1 MQLIPRALIFIWTII
16 IALVFVPPTLAVNFI
31 TGGDAPTLNQL
42 ETVFGNVIFASVSL
56 AGIALLFT
64 LISGGFKWATSSG
77 DPKKLQSAQ
86 NTLGFGIVG
95 FILLLSSVLILM
107 LIREITGVDVLNF
120 TIIQ

>member
-1 MQLIPRALIFIWTII
+1 MPFPRIILFFIT
-16 IALVFVPPTLAVNFI
+16 LTLTLTLTTPVLAVNFI